1 MGTFSVPVTVGN
13 LKTAAT
19 ETIAAEIHNRDTF
32 STMPASLLRRLEI
45 EPVARVKLK
54 LPGGRI
60 AEYET
65 GYATFTVEGR
75 NGYARVIFGPE
86 GECRIGM
93 TTLGDLGLEVYEA
106 TGRLVRVPYLLPSL
120 RPVNADEPD
129 QEERHGTHG

>member
-1 MGTFSVPVTVGN
+1 MGTFCVPVTVGN

-19 ETIAAEIHNRDTF
+19 EIVTAEIHNRDTF

-54 LPGGRI
+54 QPGGRI

-65 GYATFTVEGR
+65 GYATFAAEGR

-86 GECRIGM
+86 GERRIGM
-93 TTLGDLGLEVYEA
+93 TTLGDLGLEVDEA

-120 RPVNADEPD
+120 WLVNADEPD
-129 QEERHGTHG
+129 QEE